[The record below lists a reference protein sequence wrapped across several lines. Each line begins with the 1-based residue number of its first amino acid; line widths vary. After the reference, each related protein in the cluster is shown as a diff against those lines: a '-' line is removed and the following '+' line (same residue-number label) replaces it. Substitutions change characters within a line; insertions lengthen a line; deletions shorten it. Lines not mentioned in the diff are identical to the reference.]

1 MSDLLIKLWQNGILQ
16 LGIWETIYMTLI
28 STFFAYLIGLPV
40 GLILRMTD
48 RDGIHPIGWL
58 NRTLGIIVNALR
70 SIPFIILMVA
80 MLPVAKAIVGT
91 SLGNRAV
98 IVTLVIAAA
107 PYVARMVEG
116 SLLEVDNGVVEA
128 AQAMGSTTFQIVRKV
143 LIPEAMPSLVN
154 GFAICITTILGY
166 TAMAGTAACM
176 ITSPWSMI
184 SSTRCTVQ
192 PVIFTPHAC
201 ASAAPWIPGKEG
213 SRAGWTLTTRCGNA
227 FRKPAVNMRMYP
239 ARATVSAP
247 DFRMAS
253 ATARS

>member
-107 PYVARMVEG
+107 PYVARMVE
-116 SLLEVDNGVVEA
+116 SAAKEVDAGVIEA
-128 AQAMGSTTFQIVRKV
+128 ALSMGASTLRIIWKV
-143 LIPEAMPSLVN
+143 IIPEIKPGIVSGAL
-154 GFAICITTILGY
+154 
-166 TAMAGTAACM
+166 TAFTMSIDDFVISYFTAG
-176 ITSPWSMI
+176 SS
-184 SSTRCTVQ
+184 SSTLAMT
-192 PVIFTPHAC
+192 IYGMT
-201 ASAAPWIPGKEG
+201 
-213 SRAGWTLTTRCGNA
+213 
-227 FRKPAVNMRMYP
+227 
-239 ARATVSAP
+239 
-247 DFRMAS
+247 
-253 ATARS
+253 